1 MDRRVH
7 QMKINRLGSALSSLA
22 PLRTRDSQR
31 EKNSSG
37 HQQNSD
43 QDGPDERA
51 TEDSQDLNQSFDE
64 KELRAAIESFGRE
77 PIGQSSG
84 LHAEADG
91 EGPGLRVLLKDV
103 TGTTIRQM
111 TGDEFVKLREATRIE
126 PNGRGHLLDQKF

>member
-1 MDRRVH
+1 
-7 QMKINRLGSALSSLA
+7 MKISRLGSALSGLA

-31 EKNSSG
+31 EKSSSG
-37 HQQNSD
+37 NQQHSD
-43 QDGPDERA
+43 KDN
-51 TEDSQDLNQSFDE
+51 TEDGSTDDSGESKQGFDE

-103 TGTTIRQM
+103 TGATIRQM

-126 PNGRGHLLDQKF
+126 HNGRGHLLDQKF